1 VSAPSKRTLRLI
13 GDELAG
19 SWTLATISD
28 LFEDEDITCGP
39 PEADDGTSGQ
49 RRGLMA
55 RYMSGL
61 DLGDPRDQAKLYGV
75 INTVLEGIAA
85 RPGSEQWLTKL
96 ESSLRRDRIEVDSV
110 THTIAQSARS
120 RLRDEALNAL
130 PDASAIREH
139 LRRLDD
145 NIDTD
150 PRLAVSVAKDL
161 VESTAKLVL
170 RTRGVSWNERSAD
183 LPQLVAPAQAS
194 LGLSAAGVDAST
206 EEAKALKTILGSLT
220 NLTQGITELRNKVGV
235 GHGRESVPTWVRPRH
250 ARLAAG
256 AATVWCQLML
266 ETLDDTTAPWRRDTA
281 ASGDA

>member
-1 VSAPSKRTLRLI
+1 VSRPSKRTLRLI

-19 SWTLATISD
+19 SWTLATIRD
-28 LFEDEDITCGP
+28 LFEDEGVASGP
-39 PEADDGTSGQ
+39 PEADDGTNGQ

-55 RYMSGL
+55 QYLWTL
-61 DLGDPRDQAKLYGV
+61 DFDKPQDLAKFYAV
-75 INTVLEGIAA
+75 VNVVLEGVAA
-85 RPGSEQWLTKL
+85 RQESAEWLAKL
-96 ESSLRRDRIEVDSV
+96 ESALRRDRIDVDAAAHAIVAPTRPHLREEV
-110 THTIAQSARS
+110 
-120 RLRDEALNAL
+120 LNAL
-130 PDASAIREH
+130 PDATAIREH

-145 NIDTD
+145 NIESD

-170 RTRGVSWNERSAD
+170 RTRGVEWNERSAD
-183 LPQLVAPAQAS
+183 LPQLVAPAQAA
-194 LGLSAAGVDAST
+194 LGLSAAGVSSRN

-256 AATVWCQLML
+256 AAHVWCQLML
-266 ETLDDTTAPWRRDTA
+266 ETLDDPTAPWRRTGEA
-281 ASGDA
+281 G